1 MAERPYEEIQD
12 REKLQSC
19 CEEALNQYNMMT
31 EKPMELVLFSFAL
44 EHLVRISRIL
54 KQPSGHAMLV
64 GVGGSGRQSL
74 TRLSSKM
81 GDNEIYQVEIKKNY
95 RMQEW
100 RDDMKNL
107 LRMCGGKGQATSF
120 IFTDTQIKEEGF
132 LEDVNNIL
140 NTGEIPN
147 LFAPDEKADLC
158 ELVRPAAK
166 SENRCPE
173 GTPAQLFSFFIER
186 CRRKL
191 HIVLCFSPIGESF
204 RGRVRNFPS
213 LVNCT
218 TIDWFS
224 EWPKDAL
231 ESVARRFLGDIG
243 DMDTPVRNSCVQLV
257 QMFHE
262 STAQAAVRFK
272 DELRRHYYVTP
283 TSYLELITTFKTILT
298 EKRVEVKGLQDRYEN
313 GYKCLIQTEASV
325 SKMQKELEDLQPKLI
340 EASKETEIKEKIVE
354 GEAVEAEK
362 IRVVVAADE
371 AVAAKAAGEA
381 NAIKEDCERELA
393 DAMPILNAASKAL
406 DCITKNDITD
416 AKKMLKPPED
426 QRMVLSAVCVLM
438 GLKAESKTDPET

>member
-1 MAERPYEEIQD
+1 
-12 REKLQSC
+12 
-19 CEEALNQYNMMT
+19 
-31 EKPMELVLFSFAL
+31 MELVLFSFAL

-107 LRMCGGKGQATSF
+107 LRLCGGKGQSTSF

-147 LFAPDEKADLC
+147 LFAADEKADLC

-166 SENRCPE
+166 SENKCPE
-173 GTPAQLFSFFIER
+173 GTPSQLFSFFVER
-186 CRRKL
+186 CKKKL

-231 ESVARRFLGDIG
+231 QSVALRFLGDVE
-243 DMDTPVRNSCVQLV
+243 MEQQVRNSCVQLV
-257 QMFHE
+257 QTFHE
-262 STAQAAVRFK
+262 TTAQGAIRFK

-283 TSYLELITTFKTILT
+283 TSYLELITTFKTILK
-298 EKRVEVKGLQDRYEN
+298 EKREEVMGLKNRYEN
-313 GYKCLIQTEASV
+313 GFSCLISTEANV

-340 EASKETEIKEKIVE
+340 EASKETEIKEKLVE
-354 GEAVEAEK
+354 GEAVAAEK

-371 AVAAKAAGEA
+371 AVASKAAGEA
-381 NAIKEDCERELA
+381 NAIKEDCESELA
-393 DAMPILNAASKAL
+393 LAMPILNSAAKAL

-438 GLKAESKTDPET
+438 GLRPESKVDPETQKKVWDYWPVAIKMMN

>member
-1 MAERPYEEIQD
+1 
-12 REKLQSC
+12 
-19 CEEALNQYNMMT
+19 MMT

-81 GDNEIYQVEIKKNY
+81 GDNEVYQVEIKKNY

-107 LRMCGGKGQATSF
+107 LRLCGGKGQATSF

-147 LFAPDEKADLC
+147 LFAADEKADLC

-166 SENRCPE
+166 SENKCPE
-173 GTPAQLFSFFIER
+173 GTPSQLFSFFVER
-186 CRRKL
+186 CKKKL

-231 ESVARRFLGDIG
+231 QSVALRFLSDVE
-243 DMDTPVRNSCVQLV
+243 MEQQVRNSCVQLV
-257 QMFHE
+257 QTFHE
-262 STAQAAVRFK
+262 TTAQGAIRFK
-272 DELRRHYYVTP
+272 NELRRHYYVTP
-283 TSYLELITTFKTILT
+283 TSYLELITTFKTILK
-298 EKRVEVKGLQDRYEN
+298 EKREEVMGLKNRYEN
-313 GYKCLIQTEASV
+313 GFSCLISTEANV

-340 EASKETEIKEKIVE
+340 EASKETEIKEKLVE
-354 GEAVEAEK
+354 GEAVAAEK

-393 DAMPILNAASKAL
+393 DAMPILNSASKAL

-438 GLKAESKTDPET
+438 GLKPESKVDPET

>member
-1 MAERPYEEIQD
+1 
-12 REKLQSC
+12 
-19 CEEALNQYNMMT
+19 
-31 EKPMELVLFSFAL
+31 MELVLFSFAL

-81 GDNEIYQVEIKKNY
+81 GDNEVYQVEIKKNY

-107 LRMCGGKGQATSF
+107 LRLCGGKGQSTSF

-166 SENRCPE
+166 AENRCPE
-173 GTPAQLFSFFIER
+173 GTPAQLFSYFVER

-231 ESVARRFLGDIG
+231 ESVARRFLGDVE
-243 DMDTPVRNSCVQLV
+243 MDTPVRNSCVQLV
-257 QMFHE
+257 
-262 STAQAAVRFK
+262 
-272 DELRRHYYVTP
+272 
-283 TSYLELITTFKTILT
+283 
-298 EKRVEVKGLQDRYEN
+298 
-313 GYKCLIQTEASV
+313 
-325 SKMQKELEDLQPKLI
+325 
-340 EASKETEIKEKIVE
+340 
-354 GEAVEAEK
+354 
-362 IRVVVAADE
+362 
-371 AVAAKAAGEA
+371 
-381 NAIKEDCERELA
+381 
-393 DAMPILNAASKAL
+393 
-406 DCITKNDITD
+406 
-416 AKKMLKPPED
+416 
-426 QRMVLSAVCVLM
+426 
-438 GLKAESKTDPET
+438 